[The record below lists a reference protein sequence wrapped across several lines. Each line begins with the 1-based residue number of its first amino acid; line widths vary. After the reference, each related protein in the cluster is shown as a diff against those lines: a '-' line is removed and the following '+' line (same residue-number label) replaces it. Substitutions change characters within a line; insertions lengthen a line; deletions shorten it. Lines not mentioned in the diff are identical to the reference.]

1 MAKFRGYV
9 RGKSGK
15 ITSRLGHR
23 EIELTAQSWEG
34 DVRVTL
40 YQGEREIQCSI
51 VVFEHGGTKCGR
63 FIYQGALATL
73 ISTPHSLL
81 EHMMFEHAQK
91 MLMNEAA

>member
-34 DVRVTL
+34 DIRITL
-40 YQGEREIQCSI
+40 YDNDGTICCSI
-51 VVFEHGGTKCGR
+51 VAFEHDSTKCGR
-63 FIYQGALATL
+63 FIYQGTLATL
-73 ISTPHSLL
+73 VKTPHTLL
-81 EHMMFEHAQK
+81 EHLMFEHAQK
-91 MLMNEAA
+91 MLMEAA